1 MKVLKFIVMI
11 VVSLSLCLGCASEK
25 KTDYQATAA
34 QLAAQ
39 VRQGTD
45 LRVGSVY
52 EVTGKL
58 HQVRKDSLVLEGD
71 ELTWINFTTE
81 GDTSKYHKGEQI
93 VLKGKYLRHE
103 RLETCGA
110 LGHDLYFS
118 LVK

>member
-1 MKVLKFIVMI
+1 MVMLC
-11 VVSLSLCLGCASEK
+11 VELSLCLGCASEK
-25 KTDYQATAA
+25 KADYQATAA

-71 ELTWINFTTE
+71 ELTWLNFTIE
-81 GDTSKYHKGEQI
+81 GDISKYHQGDMV

-110 LGHDLYFS
+110 LGHDLYFAII
-118 LVK
+118 K